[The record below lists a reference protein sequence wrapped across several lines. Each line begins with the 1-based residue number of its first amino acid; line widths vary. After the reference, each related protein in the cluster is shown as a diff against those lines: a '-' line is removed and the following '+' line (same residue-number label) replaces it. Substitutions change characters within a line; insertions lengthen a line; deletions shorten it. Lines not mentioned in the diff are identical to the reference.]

1 MKSYFGKF
9 WNKIKKVVFVFRT
22 FPGKCLRRSPWTSSG
37 KVKEKS
43 ACNFLEKNF
52 TAVISQDFS
61 NFQDVCLQDVSKKMS
76 VQRSSF
82 LRKLLSTSS
91 KLSKKELYSS
101 HLQGVFQKLWN
112 KANKK
117 AVFAFR
123 TFLGECLWWSL
134 FLEKLQTSACNL
146 YKSQF
151 HCSHLQ
157 GVSFLKALK
166 Q

>member
-9 WNKIKKVVFVFRT
+9 WNKIKKVVFVFIT
-22 FPGKCLRRSPWTSSG
+22 FPEKCPRRSPWTSSG

-43 ACNFLEKNF
+43 PYNFLEKNF

-61 NFQDVCLQDVSKKMS
+61 NFQYVCLQDVSKKMS

-82 LRKLLSTSS
+82 LQKLLSTSS

-112 KANKK
+112 KANKN

-123 TFLGECLWWSL
+123 TFVGKCLRWSF
-134 FLEKLQTSACNL
+134 FL
-146 YKSQF
+146 
-151 HCSHLQ
+151 
-157 GVSFLKALK
+157 
-166 Q
+166 